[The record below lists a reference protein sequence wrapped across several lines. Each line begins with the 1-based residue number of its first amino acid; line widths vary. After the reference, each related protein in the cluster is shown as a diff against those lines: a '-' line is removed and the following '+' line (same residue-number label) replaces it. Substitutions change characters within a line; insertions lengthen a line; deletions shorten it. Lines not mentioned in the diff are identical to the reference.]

1 MNFRVAGAIGSPI
14 RVTLCPSVTFKGN
27 LMTTEIDPVSIET
40 RQRSIPESMQSW
52 ASGAGA
58 MAVCLGICLGGGVF
72 AADAP
77 AKKPTMQQVLDASK
91 ASDWR
96 ALDDNNTLYMEL
108 PGGRVVIELAA
119 EFAPLHAANIRTLV
133 HQEYFDGLA
142 VLRVVD
148 NFVSQWGD
156 PNAEDETKVRSLGK
170 AKASLA
176 PEFSRPAKGLA
187 FTPLRDGDVYAPE
200 VGFSNGFPAAR
211 DPKTGQA
218 WLTHCYG
225 MVGAGRG
232 NEAESG
238 SGAELYVV
246 IGQAPRQLDLNIATV
261 GRVVQGMELLAAL
274 PRGTG
279 PAGFYEKDQ
288 EKLPIKSIRLAAD
301 IPLAKRSHLEV
312 MRTDTPAF
320 TALVESRRNRSD
332 DWYLK
337 PAGKIDVCN
346 VPIPV
351 REQKVD
357 M

>member
-1 MNFRVAGAIGSPI
+1 MLSVAISLGLSLAASAIA
-14 RVTLCPSVTFKGN
+14 T
-27 LMTTEIDPVSIET
+27 
-40 RQRSIPESMQSW
+40 
-52 ASGAGA
+52 
-58 MAVCLGICLGGGVF
+58 
-72 AADAP
+72 DAP

-96 ALDDNNTLYMEL
+96 ALDDDNTLYMEL
-108 PGGRVVIELAA
+108 PGGRVVIELAK

-133 HQEYFDGLA
+133 KQNYFDGLA

-148 NFVSQWGD
+148 NFVTQWGD
-156 PNAEDETKVRSLGK
+156 PDAEDETKARSLGK
-170 AKASLA
+170 AKSSLD
-176 PEFSRPAKGLA
+176 PEFSRPAKGLP
-187 FTPLRDGDVYAPE
+187 FTTLPDGDVYAPE

-211 DPKTGQA
+211 DAETGQA

-246 IGQAPRQLDLNIATV
+246 IGQAPRQLDRNIATV

-279 PAGFYEKDQ
+279 PAGFYENEQ
-288 EKLPIKSIRLAAD
+288 AKLPIKSVRLAAD
-301 IPLAKRSHLEV
+301 VAQKDRSHLQIL
-312 MRTDTPAF
+312 RTDTPTFA
-320 TALVESRRNRSD
+320 ALVESRRNRSD
-332 DWYLK
+332 EWYLK
-337 PAGKIDVCN
+337 PAGKIDLCN